1 MLAWVHEERWPLVVF
16 VAALVVR
23 LHWDLVVHPP
33 GEYIYSDMNG
43 YVQRAD
49 RMLEH
54 GLAPHE
60 YSSFFPY
67 GTHWLVAGVKLLFGR
82 ENYAAVGVVY
92 ATMAAVAVALA
103 YCIARRASAFSRF
116 VAPAVG
122 LIGIFYYPQLSLAG
136 YILSEIPFH
145 TFLVA
150 ATFFALRLV
159 DHGRMRDAVWMGVC
173 AGIGMV
179 FRPQM
184 LVSVALV
191 GLFWIVWRK
200 AMPKVRLRHLLVA
213 GVPVLVML
221 ALSSALLRHNT
232 GRFGM
237 ISENGSFNMV
247 FGRCH
252 NSKIQSLPDGKG
264 HGRVHF
270 RPPGFLQLN
279 NREKDRRKKG
289 LPIDIALDP
298 VIGDELVY
306 KGYIGDREKHREYIR
321 ECIEKTGIRGQL
333 EYTATN
339 LVLLWRY
346 NIAWP
351 DSGRSQ
357 WREYT
362 RKWVEIHRNAFAIPS
377 LLALVAIGL
386 GRRAT
391 KQGLVALNFL
401 AIIIVAGLYFG
412 CIRMRSPYDFFI
424 VFLAMEA
431 YALAAWGLV
440 RVLLRFAPG
449 LRDRPFVGAPL
460 ARFAAYRPLAR
471 TDSGQGALD
480 DSDAARKGGSS
491 AQKSSSS

>member
-49 RMLEH
+49 RMLER

-82 ENYAAVGVVY
+82 ENDAAVGVVY
-92 ATMAAVAVALA
+92 ATMAAIAVALA

-184 LVSVALV
+184 LVSD
-191 GLFWIVWRK
+191 RK
-200 AMPKVRLRHLLVA
+200 SVV
-213 GVPVLVML
+213 
-221 ALSSALLRHNT
+221 
-232 GRFGM
+232 
-237 ISENGSFNMV
+237 
-247 FGRCH
+247 
-252 NSKIQSLPDGKG
+252 
-264 HGRVHF
+264 
-270 RPPGFLQLN
+270 
-279 NREKDRRKKG
+279 
-289 LPIDIALDP
+289 
-298 VIGDELVY
+298 
-306 KGYIGDREKHREYIR
+306 
-321 ECIEKTGIRGQL
+321 
-333 EYTATN
+333 
-339 LVLLWRY
+339 
-346 NIAWP
+346 
-351 DSGRSQ
+351 
-357 WREYT
+357 
-362 RKWVEIHRNAFAIPS
+362 
-377 LLALVAIGL
+377 
-386 GRRAT
+386 
-391 KQGLVALNFL
+391 
-401 AIIIVAGLYFG
+401 
-412 CIRMRSPYDFFI
+412 
-424 VFLAMEA
+424 
-431 YALAAWGLV
+431 
-440 RVLLRFAPG
+440 
-449 LRDRPFVGAPL
+449 
-460 ARFAAYRPLAR
+460 
-471 TDSGQGALD
+471 
-480 DSDAARKGGSS
+480 
-491 AQKSSSS
+491 